1 MVLVLVD
8 RLQLRRSQFR
18 DDIGHRVDLFRVV
31 PLQLLVELVRVHRN
45 RQDVRIHHETQRL
58 RGLVIQR
65 RTHRQI
71 QLAVLVTDRDH
82 TVTARGV
89 VLHHLDHRL
98 LDIRGVLWSPHI
110 GPQVVGHHL
119 EHLLLREQT
128 VILDHL
134 HQRLAGALDFLDHIV
149 ELLAQL
155 RMDARTFVDQKV
167 DQG

>member
-31 PLQLLVELVRVHRN
+31 PFQLLVELVRVHRN

-71 QLAVLVTDRDH
+71 IAVGLVE
-82 TVTARGV
+82 APA
-89 VLHHLDHRL
+89 
-98 LDIRGVLWSPHI
+98 DIMRPAH
-110 GPQVVGHHL
+110 
-119 EHLLLREQT
+119 
-128 VILDHL
+128 
-134 HQRLAGALDFLDHIV
+134 FLPPGIFRRS
-149 ELLAQL
+149 QYSQKS
-155 RMDARTFVDQKV
+155 DQAA
-167 DQG
+167 